1 MTFMSPAQGAPRYAF
16 EFGPPASSAVHA
28 NVPLG
33 EVSRANARFDDL
45 IDSCPAQDDRSGLAN
60 SARRAVCS
68 TRLFAPSHRNSRAA
82 HFPAHSVIPTV
93 KRGLRRRSCVFFITQ
108 APRVQQDDIRAP

>member
-45 IDSCPAQDDRSGLAN
+45 IETTARGWRTLLA
-60 SARRAVCS
+60 ARFVAHGCLPHRIGIPGRRIF
-68 TRLFAPSHRNSRAA
+68 RLIVSF
-82 HFPAHSVIPTV
+82 
-93 KRGLRRRSCVFFITQ
+93 
-108 APRVQQDDIRAP
+108 QQ